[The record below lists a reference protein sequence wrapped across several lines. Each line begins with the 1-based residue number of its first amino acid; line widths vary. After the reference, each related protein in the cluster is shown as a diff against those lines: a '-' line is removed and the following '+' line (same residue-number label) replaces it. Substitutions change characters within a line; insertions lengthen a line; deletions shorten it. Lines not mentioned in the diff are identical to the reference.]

1 MLIWKCEQKNI
12 HSYLQSKKWRWKYGP
27 SVIFTVWASYSYC
40 WVINFGK
47 DIIPTFVTI
56 AQEDRPLLGVF
67 WRPYPE
73 FCKYSNFPYIWPLGV
88 PNCCF
93 YHYFSGRYI
102 FPWIW
107 RHYSGK
113 KGNSNFRRKQRFSI
127 FGLFTSFHGVTRPFL
142 DGFSK
147 TKYLWILWNEF

>member
-1 MLIWKCEQKNI
+1 MGHLGSRCPPPTTECWPMQGWPLGCGESDLEC
-12 HSYLQSKKWRWKYGP
+12 HPVDFVLYP
-27 SVIFTVWASYSYC
+27 SH
-40 WVINFGK
+40 
-47 DIIPTFVTI
+47 
-56 AQEDRPLLGVF
+56 LGGF
-67 WRPYPE
+67 LTPYPE
-73 FCKYSNFPYIWPLGV
+73 FRKYSIFPDIWPLGV